1 MDDICRPI
9 YLWWKNP
16 RNWKCFASFW
26 LQFHSA
32 VNLDCR
38 SMRAVVSRQLDLN
51 LQANLAAFCFI
62 LSLYS
67 MSSFLCYHHHHHHH
81 HRQQQQQPW
90 RVSDEYR
97 VHERHIVLV
106 DWNKMSVQ
114 FCHQSPPQTSA
125 SSCSAASHVASS
137 ANTLLYMHSREHTT
151 RKQIKK
157 NTTV

>member
-9 YLWWKNP
+9 CDEKIQETGNVLRPFGFNFIALWISTVGL
-16 RNWKCFASFW
+16 CV
-26 LQFHSA
+26 L
-32 VNLDCR
+32 
-38 SMRAVVSRQLDLN
+38 RAVVSRQLDLN

-67 MSSFLCYHHHHHHH
+67 MSSFLCYHHHHH